1 VIEDALAAILA
12 GEVVGIPTDTVY
24 GIGADP
30 FNPDAV
36 ARLFE
41 MKGRPRDKPLGVL
54 VASVDQAL
62 EIAELNDEG
71 AALAARNWPGALT
84 LVVMPR
90 VVMADSVGDRQTGT
104 IGVRVPDHPVALEL
118 LALTGPL
125 AVTSANESGGVE
137 AMNDRE
143 ARDVFGERVAVYL
156 EGVAPG
162 GVASTVIDASS
173 ADLIV
178 LRSGPI
184 QI

>member
-1 VIEDALAAILA
+1 VIEDALTAILA
-12 GEVVGIPTDTVY
+12 GEVVGVPTDTVY

-30 FNPDAV
+30 FNPDAL

-41 MKGRPRDKPLGVL
+41 MKRRPRDKPLGVL

-62 EIAELNDEG
+62 EIAELNDEA

-104 IGVRVPDHPVALEL
+104 IGIRVPDHPVALEL

-162 GVASTVIDASS
+162 GVASTVIDASG